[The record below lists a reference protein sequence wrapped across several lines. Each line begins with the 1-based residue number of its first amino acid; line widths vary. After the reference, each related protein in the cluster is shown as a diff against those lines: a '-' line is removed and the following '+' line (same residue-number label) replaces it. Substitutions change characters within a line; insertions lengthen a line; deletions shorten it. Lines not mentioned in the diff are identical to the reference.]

1 MVAFGAPDIYDVA
14 LGVVLLMLL
23 VNGVL
28 TLRDR
33 VRHSREPAHL
43 RNDRSEAS
51 VASSI
56 AEREWQF
63 PRWNWMTAIL
73 VVLAA
78 ILLLVHLPHAL
89 YVAGVLLLAAVV
101 WPARLRT
108 WRSAWRRDPTNDD

>member
-23 VNGVL
+23 ANGVL

-33 VRHSREPAHL
+33 LRHSREPAQL

-51 VASSI
+51 VASST
-56 AEREWQF
+56 AEREWRF
-63 PRWNWMTAIL
+63 LRRNWMTATV

-78 ILLLVHLPHAL
+78 ILLLIHLPHAV
-89 YVAGVLLLAAVV
+89 YIAGVLLLAAVV

-108 WRSAWRRDPTNDD
+108 WRSAWRRDPTDDD